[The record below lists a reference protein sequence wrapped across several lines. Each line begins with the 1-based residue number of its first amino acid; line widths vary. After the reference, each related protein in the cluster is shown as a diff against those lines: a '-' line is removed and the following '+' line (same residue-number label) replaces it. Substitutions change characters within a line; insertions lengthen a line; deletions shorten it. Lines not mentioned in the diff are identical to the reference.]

1 MNEEKRHPSAFTPPP
16 SSFRL
21 HPSSFGQRG
30 LPKRAIG
37 CLAAHILL
45 WGATAVALTVDLYSK
60 YWAFN
65 DLDSEELRTVL
76 PGVLAFRRSLNS
88 GALFGM
94 GAGRGTVFILASI
107 VALGFV
113 VYLFSHSEAR
123 QRGLHVA
130 LGLILAGALGNLHD
144 RVFVVADVLTLKAP
158 AGNAIGLI
166 VPGPD
171 PNSVYLGSYPDGNNP
186 RPYAKDDIEA
196 QGRVAVVRDFIKLEP
211 TLFGRQ
217 LWPWIFNVADAC
229 LVAGVGILILDF
241 FRQQRRLRRTAKRS
255 SPT

>member
-1 MNEEKRHPSAFTPPP
+1 MA
-16 SSFRL
+16 
-21 HPSSFGQRG
+21 
-30 LPKRAIG
+30 
-37 CLAAHILL
+37 LA
-45 WGATAVALTVDLYSK
+45 VDLYSK
-60 YWAFN
+60 YWAFTV
-65 DLDSEELRTVL
+65 LDSDELRTVL

-94 GAGRGTVFILASI
+94 GPGRGPVFILASI

-113 VYLFSHSEAR
+113 VYLFAHSEAR

-171 PNSVYLGSYPDGNNP
+171 PNSVYLGSYPEGANP
-186 RPYAKDDIEA
+186 RAYADDEIVA

-211 TLFGRQ
+211 TLFGHQ

-241 FRQQRRLRRTAKRS
+241 FRQSRRAARRS
-255 SPT
+255 SAAQPGR